1 MSLSISLESQ
11 YEDRLS
17 SFAQKSSESR
27 GRRHRELPHPYRNPF
42 QRDRDRI
49 VHSRAFRRLQYKT
62 QVLVNYL
69 GDHYRT
75 RLTHSLEVSL
85 ISRSIARTLGLHE
98 DLAEAI
104 ALAHDL
110 GHSPFGHAGEQV
122 LNSLMKEEGGFEHNL
137 QSLRVVDRLENKYPQ
152 FPGLNLTYEVRK
164 GLLKHSDFKNA
175 ELLKKENFNPEE
187 APTLEAQLVD
197 VADGIAY
204 SCHDL
209 EDGLA
214 YGYLHLDE
222 VRALSVWNHTDIS
235 SGLTGKSHSDEVI
248 FYHLVRYLIDCLV
261 KNVVL
266 EARRRIAH
274 YEIHSIKDVLLC
286 RHSLIGLPKPLE
298 KDYLLLKD
306 FLMDRFYHHP
316 QILQVTRSTGK
327 VMTTLFRHYEN
338 NPKELPNTTQK
349 KTGYR
354 SLKRVICDYMAGM
367 TDRFALEEYKKKGF
381 ELDF

>member
-17 SFAQKSSESR
+17 PFAQKSSESR
-27 GRRHRELPHPYRNPF
+27 GRLHRELPHPYRNPF

-85 ISRSIARTLGLHE
+85 ISRSIARTLCLHE

-122 LNSLMKEEGGFEHNL
+122 LNSLMKDEGGFEHNL

-164 GLLKHSDFKNA
+164 GLLKHSDFKND

-187 APTLEAQLVD
+187 SLTLEAQLVD

-214 YGYLHLDE
+214 YGYLHLEE
-222 VRALSVWNHTDIS
+222 VRKLSIWNHTDLS
-235 SGLTGKSHSDEVI
+235 SGLPGKSLSDEVI
-248 FYHLVRYLIDCLV
+248 YYHLVRYLIDALV

-274 YEIHSIKDVLLC
+274 YEIRSIKDVLLC
-286 RHSLIGLPKPLE
+286 RRPLIALPKPLE

-306 FLMDRFYHHP
+306 FLMEHFYHHP

-327 VMTTLFRHYEN
+327 VMTTLFRHYES
-338 NPKELPNTTQK
+338 NPKELPNSTQK
-349 KTGYR
+349 KTRYR